1 MGSICNAAAKDCSL
15 ISCEEQVSEDQRG
28 SAIVVSRVTPS
39 LGDMTVAD
47 STGNHPAPDG
57 KFYPDGEFYGHGSW
71 EEALEWLGE
80 PNNLSQEGAQ
90 NLLVQT
96 IGALHRAVVDRAESL
111 ADWRRSE
118 LCWRSHRLL
127 LGRERRDDDPDWLAV
142 LEQQLVQCG
151 ALLWQQRIC
160 IDSEAQQRA
169 LELFERLSELIHPC
183 PPWVLL
189 ACAELKEQGA
199 EMQRLS
205 LAAALFNAGDQRPEL
220 LAVLAA
226 CCQRC
231 SREALKEGAWGR
243 ALERQVEAQGWLEE
257 LAREQPELAQERWQ
271 THALLVYELLDQLFA
286 PLLDSATAERAELI
300 WATHELLEAYR
311 HLPLT
316 APEWLPALEVRL
328 LQEGAQLWH
337 GLIGEQDR
345 APERAKALFER
356 LAELSHPQQLLPRR
370 LLMVLGM
377 HRSGTSAV
385 AGHLCSHGF
394 RAPYDTPPADH
405 NNPTGYWES
414 QSIVRLHTELLAE
427 AQSSWDDPFLPAA
440 EEMGADMVTSR
451 AHLAQAL
458 AAAFPGEA
466 DRSGVALLKDPRHC
480 RWLPLWNS
488 FISAHCIDSAVLLIH
503 RHPMAVLKSLKRREQ
518 LPADRILL
526 LWLEHTLEAEFYSRR
541 FRRVIVSYE
550 QFLKNPSATVASV
563 QGLWP
568 DLDFAAKDQEDG
580 VKVEVRPDLNHAK
593 DPFDSS
599 ADRINGQLLQL
610 ALDVHQTLGA
620 SDRPDLQQLDCA
632 RQALHDHL
640 YSVMQQLSRMVTLQ
654 VFWEP
659 SRDQGFSEENSIRR
673 SVRMSRQTILVGLD
687 FPAPA
692 DGIQGLRL
700 DPAETPCLVHVK
712 HVWLRNNSNEIIWQ
726 WSSMDQQDISE
737 SQAPFVAANDDT
749 KLIDR
754 RHLGAKWLSILS
766 HSYDAALM
774 ICPPDDCLSKLKGS
788 CRLEIQAKWE
798 PLSLELASLI
808 A

>member
-1 MGSICNAAAKDCSL
+1 MN
-15 ISCEEQVSEDQRG
+15 
-28 SAIVVSRVTPS
+28 
-39 LGDMTVAD
+39 VAD
-47 STGNHPAPDG
+47 STGNHPVQDG
-57 KFYPDGEFYGHGSW
+57 KYYEYGSW
-71 EEALEWLGE
+71 EDVLEWLSE
-80 PNNLSQEGAQ
+80 PENLSQEGAQ
-90 NLLVQT
+90 NLLVKT

-111 ADWRRSE
+111 EDWRRSE

-127 LGRERRDDDPDWLAV
+127 LGCARRDDGPYWPAV
-142 LEQQLVQCG
+142 WEQQLVQCG
-151 ALLWQQRIC
+151 ALLWRQRIG
-160 IDSEAQQRA
+160 IEPEAQHRA
-169 LELFERLSELIHPC
+169 LELFERLAELIHPS

-189 ACAELKEQGA
+189 ACTELKEQGA

-205 LAAALFNAGDQRPEL
+205 LAAALVNVGDQRPEM
-220 LAVLAA
+220 LAVLVA
-226 CCQRC
+226 CCERC

-257 LAREQPELAQERWQ
+257 LAREQPELAQESWQ
-271 THALLVYELLDQLFA
+271 IHALQLHDFLDQLLA

-311 HLPLT
+311 HLPL
-316 APEWLPALEVRL
+316 APPEWLPALEVRW

-337 GLIGEQDR
+337 GLIGEQDG
-345 APERAKALFER
+345 APERAKALCER
-356 LAELSHPQQLLPRR
+356 LAERRHSQQVLPYR

-394 RAPYDTPPADH
+394 RAPHDTAPADH

-440 EEMGADMVTSR
+440 EAVGADTITSR
-451 AHLAQAL
+451 THLGQSL

-466 DRSGVALLKDPRHC
+466 DRSGVALLKDPRQC

-488 FISAHCIDSAVLLIH
+488 FISAHGIDSAVLLIH

-526 LWLEHTLEAEFYSRR
+526 LWLQHTLEAEFFSRR

-550 QFLKNPSATVASV
+550 QFLKNPRATVASV

-568 DLDFAAKDQEDG
+568 GLDFAARDQEDG

-610 ALDVHQTLGA
+610 ALDIHKTLGA

-659 SRDQGFSEENSIRR
+659 RGARDSQRR
-673 SVRMSRQTILVGLD
+673 TRSD
-687 FPAPA
+687 KA
-692 DGIQGLRL
+692 
-700 DPAETPCLVHVK
+700 
-712 HVWLRNNSNEIIWQ
+712 
-726 WSSMDQQDISE
+726 
-737 SQAPFVAANDDT
+737 
-749 KLIDR
+749 
-754 RHLGAKWLSILS
+754 
-766 HSYDAALM
+766 
-774 ICPPDDCLSKLKGS
+774 
-788 CRLEIQAKWE
+788 
-798 PLSLELASLI
+798 
-808 A
+808 

>member
-1 MGSICNAAAKDCSL
+1 MNG
-15 ISCEEQVSEDQRG
+15 
-28 SAIVVSRVTPS
+28 
-39 LGDMTVAD
+39 AD
-47 STGNHPAPDG
+47 STGNHPARDG
-57 KFYPDGEFYGHGSW
+57 KFSGHGSW

-80 PNNLSQEGAQ
+80 PGNLSQEGAQ
-90 NLLVQT
+90 SLLAQT
-96 IGALHRAVVDRAESL
+96 IGAVYRAVVERAESL
-111 ADWRRSE
+111 EDWQRSE
-118 LCWRSHRLL
+118 LCWRSYRLL

-151 ALLWQQRIC
+151 ALLWQQRIG

-199 EMQRLS
+199 EMQRLN
-205 LAAALFNAGDQRPEL
+205 LVAALFNAGDQRPEL
-220 LAVLAA
+220 LAVLAD
-226 CCQRC
+226 CCERC

-257 LAREQPELAQERWQ
+257 LAREQPESAQERWQ
-271 THALLVYELLDQLFA
+271 THALLLYELLDQLFA

-311 HLPLT
+311 HLPFT

-337 GLIGEQDR
+337 GLIGEQDG

-356 LAELSHPQQLLPRR
+356 LAELSHPQQQLPRR

-394 RAPYDTPPADH
+394 RAPHDTPPADY

-427 AQSSWDDPFLPAA
+427 AQSSWDDPFLPVA
-440 EEMGADMVTSR
+440 EVLGADTVAGR
-451 AHLAQAL
+451 AHLGQAL

-466 DRSGVALLKDPRHC
+466 DLSGVALLKDPRQC
-480 RWLPLWNS
+480 RWLPLWNF
-488 FISAHCIDSAVLLIH
+488 FISAQGIDSAVLLIH

-526 LWLEHTLEAEFYSRR
+526 LWLQHTLEAEFNSRR

-550 QFLKNPSATVASV
+550 QFLNNPSATVASV
-563 QGLWP
+563 QSLWP
-568 DLDFAAKDQEDG
+568 DLDFAARDQEDG
-580 VKVEVRPDLNHAK
+580 VKVEVRPDLDHAK

-610 ALDVHQTLGA
+610 ALDVHKTLGA
-620 SDRPDLQQLDCA
+620 SDRPDFKQLDCV

-640 YSVMQQLSRMVTLQ
+640 YSVIQQLSRTVTLQ

-659 SRDQGFSEENSIRR
+659 SGDQGFSEENSIRQ
-673 SVRMSRQTILVGLD
+673 SVRMSRQTIIVSLD

-700 DPAETPCLVHVK
+700 DPAETPCLVHIK
-712 HVWLRNNSNEIIWQ
+712 HIWLRNHCDEIIWQ
-726 WSSMDQQDISE
+726 WPSMDQQDILE

-766 HSYDAALM
+766 HSYDAALL
-774 ICPPDDCLSKLKGS
+774 ICPPDDSLSKLKGS